1 MVSLKTPHHHV
12 TYSLLAIPLLIA
24 VVALVYVPGV
34 RAPFIF
40 DDKLSIIDNASIEH
54 IWPLIGDEDRPG
66 PLAPPRDISTA
77 GRPLVNLSFAVNYH
91 FGGLDPTGYH
101 FANIVIH
108 ALSAMLLWAILRRTL
123 RLEFFAD
130 RFAGAAEPLALGAAV
145 LWAVHPLVTE
155 AVEYITQRTELML
168 GFFYLATLYAA
179 LRFWES
185 PSRGERRVWLA
196 VATVACLLGMACKE
210 VMVTAP
216 LVIWLFER
224 TFIAG
229 SFRRALEDSWPL
241 YFGLGAGWCLLV
253 ALNLHGPRAESAGFH
268 LGVSAYAWWLTQTRV
283 LCYYFQLI
291 FWPWPLVI
299 HYELPYLDSVQA
311 AWPWVVIAG
320 AFIVATAALVWRRTA
335 TGFVGAWVLL
345 ILSPT
350 LVVPIVTEVAAER
363 RMYLPLAAIMA
374 WLLACVYLLLQRAQ
388 KSLWSAE
395 DDAAFRWQWAAV
407 LAIVVV
413 LCAVPLGWVS
423 AQRVM
428 VYNDA
433 VGLWQ
438 DAALYQPDDARVQ
451 NNLGVEL
458 VNADR
463 PDEALPHYE
472 RALQLKPDY
481 VEAQSNIGVA
491 LVKLDR
497 PEQATIE
504 FEKALALDPR
514 FADAH
519 INLGHLLAQEGH
531 PQDAI
536 AHYRQALERKPRVAE
551 VHANL
556 GHALAGLGES
566 QPAIKALAEAVRL
579 DPDFAEAHLNLG
591 AELAKSGQP
600 DEAARH
606 YAEALRARPDFV
618 EAHNNWG
625 VLQSGRGETE
635 EAIKHFQ
642 QALQLRPDYA
652 EAHSNLGIALFAAD
666 RTAAG
671 LEQFEAAAQLKPE
684 PTAFANLATAYAQL
698 GRSEDAIAS
707 AQKAANMA
715 RAQGQFSLAAQMD
728 DWLRDYRRR
737 LSPR

>member
-12 TYSLLAIPLLIA
+12 TRSLLAATLLIA
-24 VVALVYVPGV
+24 VVALVYVPGIH
-34 RAPFIF
+34 APFIF
-40 DDKLSIIDNASIEH
+40 DDKLSIVDNASIEH
-54 IWPLIGDEDRPG
+54 IWLLAGDAESPG
-66 PLAPPRDISTA
+66 PLSPPQDISTA
-77 GRPLVNLSFAVNYH
+77 GRPLVNLSFAVNYY

-101 FANIVIH
+101 AVNIVIH

-130 RFAGAAEPLALGAAV
+130 RFASAVEPLALGAALV
-145 LWAVHPLVTE
+145 WSVHPLVTE
-155 AVEYITQRTELML
+155 AVEYVTQRTELLL

-179 LRFWES
+179 LRYWAA
-185 PSRGERRVWLA
+185 PTRHGRRGWLII
-196 VATVACLLGMACKE
+196 ATLACLLGMACKE

-216 LVIWLFER
+216 VVILLFEH

-229 SFRRALEDSWPL
+229 SFRRALKDSWPL
-241 YFGLGAGWCLLV
+241 YFGLAAGWGLLI
-253 ALNLHGPRAESAGFH
+253 ALNLHGPRSESAGFH
-268 LGVSAYAWWLTQTRV
+268 LGVSPYSWWLTQTEV
-283 LCYYFQLI
+283 VCYYLRLV

-299 HYELPYLDSVQA
+299 HYELPYLDSAQA
-311 AWPWVVIAG
+311 AWPW
-320 AFIVATAALVWRRTA
+320 IVAVGSFFIATVALMWRRTA
-335 TGFVGAWVLL
+335 TGFVGAWVIL

-363 RMYLPLAAIMA
+363 RMYLPSAAIVA
-374 WLLACVYLLLQRAQ
+374 WLLACAYLLQQRTCRW
-388 KSLWSAE
+388 LWSAAN
-395 DDAAFRWQWAAV
+395 DGAYRRQSVAI
-407 LAIVVV
+407 LAVVV
-413 LCAVPLGWVS
+413 VVCAAPLGWVS
-423 AQRVM
+423 ARRVM

-438 DAALYQPDDARVQ
+438 DAAVHQPDNARVQ

-491 LVKLDR
+491 LVKLDQ

-504 FEKALALDPR
+504 FERALAFDPH

-519 INLGHLLAQEGH
+519 INLGHLLAQEGQ
-531 PQDAI
+531 PQEAI
-536 AHYRQALERKPRVAE
+536 KHYRQALERKPRVAE

-556 GHALAGLGES
+556 GNALAGLGES
-566 QPAIKALAEAVRL
+566 ERAIEALTKAVRL

-591 AELAKSGQP
+591 AELAKIGQP

-606 YAEALRARPDFV
+606 YAEALRASPDFV

-635 EAIKHFQ
+635 EAIKHFE

-671 LEQFEAAAQLKPE
+671 LEQFEQAAQLKPDA
-684 PTAFANLATAYAQL
+684 TAFANLARAYAQV
-698 GRSEDAIAS
+698 GRSEDAITS
-707 AQKAANMA
+707 AQKAADMA
-715 RAQGQFSLAAQMD
+715 RAQGQFPLAAQMD

-737 LSPR
+737 LPSP